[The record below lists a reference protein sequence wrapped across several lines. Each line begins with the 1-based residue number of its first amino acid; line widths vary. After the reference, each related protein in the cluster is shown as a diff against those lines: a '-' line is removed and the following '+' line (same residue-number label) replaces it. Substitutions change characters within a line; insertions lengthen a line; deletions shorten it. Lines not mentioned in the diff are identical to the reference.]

1 MKKVL
6 VFGLIVL
13 LITGFIWGNSIKTIE
28 QSKDQSTPVAETIQ
42 PVVDPQQKIP
52 KPVFHELTRKMAH
65 VTEFFA
71 LGLSVAG
78 FAISLGAYLGK
89 RLISMPIL
97 IVLSTAVLDEYIQ
110 YFAKRGSL
118 VTDVV
123 LDFSGAMVALL
134 LVWLVRG
141 VIALIKK
148 RKEHKV

>member
-1 MKKVL
+1 MRKVI
-6 VFGLIVL
+6 VFAVLSL

-71 LGLSVAG
+71 LGLSVAV
-78 FAISLGAYLGK
+78 FSACLGAYLK
-89 RLISMPIL
+89 RRFISMPIL
-97 IVLSTAVLDEYIQ
+97 LVLLVAVLDEYIQ

-123 LDFSGAMVALL
+123 LDFSGAMAALV

-148 RKEHKV
+148 RKERML